1 MLGTSEVAVA
11 AVAKGQRITG
21 SDRTKLA
28 RELKKQY
35 LAGRSIRELAE
46 EHARSY
52 GFVHRILSDTN
63 TKLRG
68 RGGATRKS
76 AAPKTSAK
84 KTPAKKAPTKKAA
97 AKKAPAKKAAAKK
110 VPAKKAAAKKVPAKK
125 AAAKKTA
132 KKK

>member
-1 MLGTSEVAVA
+1 MA

-84 KTPAKKAPTKKAA
+84 KTPAKKAPTKKAPAKKTAAKKAPTKKAA
-97 AKKAPAKKAAAKK
+97 AKKAPAKKT
-110 VPAKKAAAKKVPAKK
+110 
-125 AAAKKTA
+125 AAKKTA

>member
-1 MLGTSEVAVA
+1 MA

>member
-1 MLGTSEVAVA
+1 MA

-63 TKLRG
+63 T
-68 RGGATRKS
+68 S
-76 AAPKTSAK
+76 C
-84 KTPAKKAPTKKAA
+84 AA
-97 AKKAPAKKAAAKK
+97 AAARPARAPPQDVGQEDRRQEGTREEGVDQEGAGEEDRREEGADQEGRREKAPAKKT
-110 VPAKKAAAKKVPAKK
+110 
-125 AAAKKTA
+125 AAKKTA